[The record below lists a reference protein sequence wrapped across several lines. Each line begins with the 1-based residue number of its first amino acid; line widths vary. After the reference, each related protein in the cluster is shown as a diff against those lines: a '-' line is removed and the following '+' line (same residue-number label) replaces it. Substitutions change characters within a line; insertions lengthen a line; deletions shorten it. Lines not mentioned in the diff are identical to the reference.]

1 MNFEIFKTPRGIYNS
16 LLIFV
21 CAFMPWIAP
30 AIGQEFYTD
39 VFARIMI
46 VAIAAI
52 SLNLIMGF
60 SGMISFGHAVFVG
73 IGGYTVGIFASHGIE
88 SVYIQWP
95 VGILASGFFA
105 LIIGAISLRTKG
117 VYFIMITL
125 AFAQMMY
132 FLSVSIEKYGS
143 DDGLTIDARSDFGI
157 SFFDLNDANTMYFTI
172 FVLMLGCLFLT
183 RKIVN
188 SRFGRVIR
196 AAKSNNDRMH
206 SIGYPTFRYK
216 LTVFVIAG
224 MMTGLSGLL
233 SANFEDFVS
242 PDMMQ
247 WTFSGELIFM
257 VVLGGMGTI
266 MGPLGGAIIFLMLS
280 EVLSNITEAWHL
292 IFGPFLI
299 LVVLFARGG
308 VEGFFAKFEKAE
320 KSAGETSGET
330 P

>member
-1 MNFEIFKTPRGIYNS
+1 MNLEILRTPRGIYNS
-16 LLIFV
+16 LLILL
-21 CAFMPWIAP
+21 CIFMPVIEP
-30 AIGQEFYTD
+30 AIGQDFYTD

-60 SGMISFGHAVFVG
+60 GGMISFGHAVFVG
-73 IGGYTVGIFASHGIE
+73 IGGYTVGILASHGVE

-95 VGILASGFFA
+95 VGILASGLFA
-105 LIIGAISLRTKG
+105 LFIGAISLRTRG

-125 AFAQMMY
+125 AFAQMVY
-132 FLSVSIEKYGS
+132 FLSVSIERYGS
-143 DDGLTIDARSDFGI
+143 DDGLTIDSRSDFALP
-157 SFFDLNDANTMYFTI
+157 FLDLNDGLTMYYLV
-172 FVLMLGCLFLT
+172 FVLMVGCLLLC

-196 AAKSNNDRMH
+196 AAKSNDDRMH

-216 LTVFVIAG
+216 LIAFVIAG
-224 MMTGLSGLL
+224 MMGGLSGLL
-233 SANFEDFVS
+233 SANYEDFVS
-242 PDMMQ
+242 PDMML

-280 EVLSNITEAWHL
+280 EILSSFTESWHL

-308 VEGFFAKFEKAE
+308 VEGFLSKFEKIR
-320 KSAGETSGET
+320 GES
-330 P
+330 